1 MPEWHQLVCMSG
13 HVKES
18 ETTKIL
24 QLYAASMS
32 TSVSTRLYLSIYYI
46 YISVVGLVIL
56 HDILFATSTRKCT
69 KFRWYP
75 GGATYIPL
83 HVVITDQTLS
93 FFTQNTDM
101 PKDWKVTL
109 TTDLLWKKD
118 THIADHSP
126 GANKDTQIT
135 DLKSRNNPFHWWWKA
150 LGEKLKVIPF
160 THMCSTIEHNPDVS
174 FYSAEC
180 SLYSSWTSTHLLHKR
195 GLLVLVRD

>member
-1 MPEWHQLVCMSG
+1 MQLASGCMWIWFADSIPALVG
-13 HVKES
+13 FLRALWFPPTPKNRTPSH
-18 ETTKIL
+18 KIL
-24 QLYAASMS
+24 F
-32 TSVSTRLYLSIYYI
+32 R
-46 YISVVGLVIL
+46 ISGYSLWGCVCGCLM
-56 HDILFATSTRKCT
+56 
-69 KFRWYP
+69 P

-135 DLKSRNNPFHWWWKA
+135 DLKSHNPFHWWQKA
-150 LGEKLKVIPF
+150 LGEKLPVCTQTGNSIHSATHSKF
-160 THMCSTIEHNPDVS
+160 TLNKTLTSLSTVLSVRSTVAGPVRI
-174 FYSAEC
+174 Y
-180 SLYSSWTSTHLLHKR
+180 YTS
-195 GLLVLVRD
+195 VDC